1 MKLICYPKLNISKHD
16 NKACKFHMALVRK
29 NYIHMKN
36 SILIMLISL
45 VCFNSV
51 EIVNGQTL
59 DAEQNKLYR
68 KARNYYDRGNFQDA
82 VEQYNELLNRHSNS
96 FLYNYELGLLYF
108 YELNDKKASIPYFE
122 VAIKNMKD
130 TTIDIFNYLGQAYQ
144 SCLEYDKAMSM
155 YQIYS
160 AIPPKPGVIKISMKK
175 YIQRCIEEKEKIE
188 EINQQRDQLSESGLQ
203 VINAGAVIN
212 SEYNDI
218 APVYIND
225 QSLLITSSRN
235 YDYQFEVYINKPYIV
250 TKGADGF
257 YDDIEALIDSK
268 YSNLVFD
275 PDWHLIITSVTSD
288 LNKVL
293 YTYENDIYVRVG
305 GFDKKIEPVKLPR
318 EVNMARQ
325 HYSAAIS
332 PDGMRMVFSLYDRK
346 TKCWDLYFSTCSNSG
361 VWGKAQKIEKLS
373 STSDEKYPCFS
384 PDGYTLYFSSTGF
397 NSLGGFD
404 IFKSDLMP
412 NNEWST
418 PERLPEP
425 VNSTHNDIW
434 FNITPKGDKAYF
446 SSDRPG
452 GFGQLDIYE
461 VIY

>member
-1 MKLICYPKLNISKHD
+1 
-16 NKACKFHMALVRK
+16 
-29 NYIHMKN
+29 MKN
-36 SILIMLISL
+36 SILIILIFL
-45 VCFNSV
+45 GCFNLV
-51 EIVNGQTL
+51 TTANGQTS
-59 DAEQNKLYR
+59 DAAQNKLYR
-68 KARNYYDRGNFQDA
+68 KARNYYDRGNFLDA
-82 VEQYNELLNRHSNS
+82 VDQYKELLTRNSNS

-130 TTIDIFNYLGQAYQ
+130 TTIDIFNYLGQAYH
-144 SCLEYDKAMSM
+144 SCLEYDKAISM

-175 YIQRCIEEKEKIE
+175 YIQRCIEEKEKIKK
-188 EINQQRDQLSESGLQ
+188 INQQRDQLSESGIQ
-203 VINAGAVIN
+203 VINAGAVVN
-212 SEYNDI
+212 SEYNDM
-218 APVYIND
+218 APLYIDD

-235 YDYQFEVYINKPYIV
+235 FDYQFEVYINKPYLV
-250 TKGADGF
+250 TKGTDGF
-257 YDDIEALIDSK
+257 YKNIEILVDSK

-275 PDWHLIITSVTSD
+275 PEWHLIITSLSSD

-293 YTYENDIYVRVG
+293 YTYEDNIYIRVG
-305 GFDKKIEPVKLPR
+305 KFDRRVGPVKLPK
-318 EVNMARQ
+318 EINMAKQ
-325 HYSAAIS
+325 HHSAAIS

-346 TKCWDLYFSTCSNSG
+346 TKCWDLYMSTTSITGGTWS
-361 VWGKAQKIEKLS
+361 KAEKLEKLS
-373 STSDEKYPCFS
+373 STGDEKYPCFS

-404 IFKSDLMP
+404 IFKSNLMP

-425 VNSTHNDIW
+425 INSTYNDTW
-434 FNITPKGDKAYF
+434 FNISPKGDKAYF